1 MHIPQHLPQIQYG
14 YDDGLNTISFDL
26 IGTAIACILLLIS
39 FLEFK
44 KQKY

>member
-1 MHIPQHLPQIQYG
+1 MHLPKHLPQIQYD
-14 YDDGLNTISFDL
+14 YDAGLTTITCGL
-26 IGTAIACILLLIS
+26 IGSANGCILLLFS